1 MCEVVKGCS
10 ALQHLARAPLKCD
23 TIGFSVKVPFR
34 RAANTA
40 RLLPCT
46 HSPEQTKQH
55 LPSSLLNSTLSQIPS
70 SPRKFPSVLS
80 DLAPDSSHQIP
91 SRLPAAQHRGL
102 LKTFVLET
110 APNSWKSPER
120 VSMYDLGS
128 NGTRQSCNQ
137 PLYNI
142 RLAGQEGFFPTLCY
156 IQFQFVLRQQI
167 NCSL

>member
-1 MCEVVKGCS
+1 MIPLVFSKGSFLQGCKHSS
-10 ALQHLARAPLKCD
+10 AATLYTQPGSRA
-23 TIGFSVKVPFR
+23 SS
-34 RAANTA
+34 N
-40 RLLPCT
+40 
-46 HSPEQTKQH
+46 
-55 LPSSLLNSTLSQIPS
+55 LPSSLLNLRLSQIPS

-80 DLAPDSSHQIP
+80 DLAPDSRHQIRG
-91 SRLPAAQHRGL
+91 RLPAAQYRGL

-142 RLAGQEGFFPTLCY
+142 RLAVQEGFFPTLCY